1 MPGYDRKGPLGMG
14 PMTGGGRGRCT
25 TAGREFD
32 DLPGRCFGRGRRLGR
47 GRAFAGAAQHEF
59 DRSLARNV
67 TAENDLELMKLEAQQ
82 LERKLQMVNQSINEL
97 QQQSKAQQG

>member
-1 MPGYDRKGPLGMG
+1 
-14 PMTGGGRGRCT
+14 
-25 TAGREFD
+25 
-32 DLPGRCFGRGRRLGR
+32 
-47 GRAFAGAAQHEF
+47 
-59 DRSLARNV
+59 V